1 MNGAWKRARIA
12 HLRALLYLCAARVI
26 LSVVELKRVMR
37 VKPRRLSG
45 DVERATNVARA
56 LDSVARRIPF
66 GITCLHRALAL
77 VWLLRAS
84 GLAAVL
90 RIGVRP
96 GDGALTAH
104 AWVEHEGV
112 VLLDEDASRFVPFD
126 APILVSE

>member
-1 MNGAWKRARIA
+1 MRRLRVV
-12 HLRALLYLCAARVI
+12 HLRALTYLLAARVA
-26 LSVVELKRVMR
+26 LAMFDLKRVVR
-37 VKPRRLSG
+37 TKPRQLRT
-45 DVERATNVARA
+45 DVARA
-56 LDSVARRIPF
+56 TEIARALTGVGRRVPS
-66 GITCLHRALAL
+66 TCLHRALAL

-96 GDGALTAH
+96 GDGSLAAH

-126 APILVSE
+126 APIVVSE

>member
-1 MNGAWKRARIA
+1 M
-12 HLRALLYLCAARVI
+12 HLRALAYLLAARAA
-26 LSVVELKRVMR
+26 LSLFGLKRLVRM
-37 VKPRRLSG
+37 KPRQLRG
-45 DVERATNVARA
+45 DADRAMNLARA
-56 LDSVARRIPF
+56 LDSVARRVPS
-66 GITCLHRALAL
+66 TCLQRALAL

-96 GDGALTAH
+96 GAGSLAAH